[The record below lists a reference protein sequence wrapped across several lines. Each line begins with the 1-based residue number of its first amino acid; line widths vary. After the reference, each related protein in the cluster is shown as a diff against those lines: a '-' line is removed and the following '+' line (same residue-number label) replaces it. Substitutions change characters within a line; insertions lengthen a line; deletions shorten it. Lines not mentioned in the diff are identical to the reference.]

1 PPVPRP
7 QSRGSRPRLPSG
19 HRTAPAPPAARLGFA
34 PRRGIGLELPGP
46 DSRRLG
52 EESIGAGEVHGQN
65 CDQVGR
71 AAGGGADPC
80 ARGMRKERARAC
92 GTAGELRASAA
103 SGDAGGAG
111 AESAAGRAAAVSG
124 LRWARPAA
132 LLVVVA
138 IATGGCST
146 GRLVAETAKAMHE
159 RAAGSADP
167 TRLGHEASPPAPDQ
181 PLTVMAVEEGIASWY
196 GAGAHG
202 NRTASGE

>member
-1 PPVPRP
+1 
-7 QSRGSRPRLPSG
+7 
-19 HRTAPAPPAARLGFA
+19 
-34 PRRGIGLELPGP
+34 
-46 DSRRLG
+46 
-52 EESIGAGEVHGQN
+52 
-65 CDQVGR
+65 
-71 AAGGGADPC
+71 
-80 ARGMRKERARAC
+80 M
-92 GTAGELRASAA
+92 
-103 SGDAGGAG
+103 
-111 AESAAGRAAAVSG
+111 SG

-202 NRTASGE
+202 NRTASGEIFDRNGLTAAHNGFPLASTVRVTNLDNGRQVLLRITDRGAMSGGRIIDVSERAAELLGFKRAGLADVRVELVAAPAGQAASVTVR